1 MRLRRLF
8 LLGLGTAVLAV
19 GVVAGCNL
27 WVRWESGSRV
37 FSRVDTI
44 PERKVGLVLGT
55 SKRGPKGFA
64 NPYFVNRVDAAA
76 QLYRK
81 GKVKRL
87 LVSGDNHSQFYNEPE
102 DLRDALVDR
111 GVPRDAIVLDHA
123 GLRTL
128 DSVVR
133 AKKVFG
139 LREMTVISQDFHIR
153 RALWIA
159 RRYGIDA
166 VGFSARD
173 VPRRW
178 SAKTRLREIAARVKV
193 VLDLY
198 VFGTQPRHLGKRI
211 EIAKR

>member
-1 MRLRRLF
+1 
-8 LLGLGTAVLAV
+8 
-19 GVVAGCNL
+19 
-27 WVRWESGSRV
+27 
-37 FSRVDTI
+37 
-44 PERKVGLVLGT
+44 
-55 SKRGPKGFA
+55 
-64 NPYFVNRVDAAA
+64 
-76 QLYRK
+76 
-81 GKVKRL
+81 VKRL
-87 LVSGDNHSQFYNEPE
+87 LVSGDNHSQFYNEQE